1 MATIEQMAKLFT
13 EMMEAHP
20 VRVHCHMDETAS
32 GIGAVLRFLYLK
44 DAPVTAGQ
52 ISEQLGISTARV
64 AVLLK
69 KMSAKNLISKTSD
82 PVDGRVTIVQLT
94 DCGRE
99 TIQRIWEDM
108 CTQMEKVLDAI
119 GEKRLME
126 YIETGKEI
134 QRIVQPPEHPPV

>member
-1 MATIEQMAKLFT
+1 MATKEQMAMLFT
-13 EMMEAHP
+13 EMIDAHP
-20 VRVHCHMDETAS
+20 VQVHQHMAETVS

-69 KMSAKNLISKTSD
+69 KMVAKNLISKTCD

-94 DCGRE
+94 DHGRQV
-99 TIQRIWEDM
+99 IQQIRDEM
-108 CTQMEKVLDAI
+108 CAQMEQVLDVI
-119 GEKRLME
+119 GEQRLKE

-134 QRIVQPPEHPPV
+134 QRIVRPPKHPPV